1 MTCGEAVKKT
11 CAAIALGAIC
21 AVAASFIAEGGADD
35 YVWEFRSEH
44 PLTPLGAIPL
54 FKVHV

>member
-11 CAAIALGAIC
+11 CAAIVLGAIC
-21 AVAASFIAEGGADD
+21 AVAASLAAQGDAGD

-44 PLTPLGAIPL
+44 PRVLPGAIPL
-54 FKVHV
+54 FKAHV